1 MRARLP
7 ERSTRIAEAIVVH
20 PLAWG
25 AGWALLVGA
34 LLIAGALL
42 EWPFGV
48 MTALLLLLIVP
59 SAGAT
64 IIVLLATP
72 RDHLHDRG
80 SIFGHFFVRYV
91 TLVAAFIAWSASV
104 VIGAAIS
111 TAIQLEA
118 DGREDEIVETGFTIM
133 AALLPFIAIVL
144 WAAFIVRCAWF
155 LARIRGWRAQ
165 PSRSD
170 VPESLLAEH
179 PEFRRLVIAL
189 ANPGL
194 LLVTGLVSSVGLIL
208 ATEFEFVL
216 TT

>member
-1 MRARLP
+1 MHARLAG
-7 ERSTRIAEAIVVH
+7 RSTRIAGSVVEH

-25 AGWALLVGA
+25 GGWALLVGA
-34 LLIAGALL
+34 LLLTGAVL
-42 EWPFGV
+42 EWPFTV
-48 MTALLLLLIVP
+48 MTVLLLLLIVP

-64 IIVLLATP
+64 IIVLIATP

-118 DGREDEIVETGFTIM
+118 DGREDEIVETGLTIM
-133 AALLPFIAIVL
+133 AALLPLIAIVL

-165 PSRSD
+165 PSRSE
-170 VPESLLAEH
+170 VPDSLLARH
-179 PEFRRLVIAL
+179 HEFRRLVIAL

-194 LLVTGLVSSVGLIL
+194 LLITGLVSSAGLIV
-208 ATEFEFVL
+208 AAEFELVL
-216 TT
+216 TA

>member
-1 MRARLP
+1 MRAGLAG
-7 ERSTRIAEAIVVH
+7 RSTRIAEAIVTH

-25 AGWALLVGA
+25 AGWALLVA
-34 LLIAGALL
+34 VLLLAGAVL
-42 EWPFGV
+42 EWPFLA
-48 MTALLLLLIVP
+48 MTGLLLLLIVP

-80 SIFGHFFVRYV
+80 SIFGHFFVRYL

-118 DGREDEIVETGFTIM
+118 EGREDEIVETGFTIM
-133 AALLPFIAIVL
+133 AALLPFIAIAL

-165 PSRSD
+165 PSRSE
-170 VPESLLAEH
+170 VPDTLLAGH

-194 LLVTGLVSSVGLIL
+194 LLITGLASSVGLIL
-208 ATEFEFVL
+208 ATEFEFVF
-216 TT
+216 TV

>member
-1 MRARLP
+1 MHARLAG
-7 ERSTRIAEAIVVH
+7 RSTRIAGSIVEH

-25 AGWALLVGA
+25 GGWALLVGA
-34 LLIAGALL
+34 LLLAGAVL
-42 EWPFGV
+42 EWPFTV
-48 MTALLLLLIVP
+48 MTVLLLLLIVP

-64 IIVLLATP
+64 IIVLIATP

-80 SIFGHFFVRYV
+80 SIFGHFFVRYL

-118 DGREDEIVETGFTIM
+118 DGREDEIVETGLTIM
-133 AALLPFIAIVL
+133 AALLPLIAIVL

-165 PSRSD
+165 PSRSE
-170 VPESLLAEH
+170 VPDSLLARH

-194 LLVTGLVSSVGLIL
+194 LLITGLVSSAGLIV
-208 ATEFEFVL
+208 AAEFELVL
-216 TT
+216 AA

>member
-1 MRARLP
+1 MRARP
-7 ERSTRIAEAIVVH
+7 ARRGTAVAEAIVAR

-25 AGWALLVGA
+25 GGWALVVGVALLVGA
-34 LLIAGALL
+34 AL

-48 MTALLLLLIVP
+48 ITSLLLLLIVP

-64 IIVLLATP
+64 VVVLLATP

-91 TLVAAFIAWSASV
+91 TLVAAFMAWSASV

-118 DGREDEIVETGFTIM
+118 DGREDELVETGFTIM
-133 AALLPFIAIVL
+133 AALLPLTVTVL

-155 LARIRGWRAQ
+155 LARIRGWRAH
-165 PSRSD
+165 PSRSE
-170 VPESLLAEH
+170 VPDALLAAH

-194 LLVTGLVSSVGLIL
+194 LLITGLVSSIGLIV
-208 ATEFEFVL
+208 ATELELVL
-216 TT
+216 T

>member
-1 MRARLP
+1 MRTGPAG
-7 ERSTRIAEAIVVH
+7 RSTAVAEAIVAH

-25 AGWALLVGA
+25 GGWALVVGA
-34 LLIAGALL
+34 VLLAGTAL
-42 EWPFGV
+42 EWPFPIT
-48 MTALLLLLIVP
+48 TALLLLLIVP

-72 RDHLHDRG
+72 RDPLHDRG
-80 SIFGHFFVRYV
+80 SIFGHFFVRYL

-118 DGREDEIVETGFTIM
+118 DGREDELVETGFTIM
-133 AALLPFIAIVL
+133 AALLPFIVIVL

-155 LARIRGWRAQ
+155 LARIRGWRAH

-170 VPESLLAEH
+170 VPDSLLAAH

-194 LLVTGLVSSVGLIL
+194 LLITGLVSSIGLIL
-208 ATEFEFVL
+208 ATEIEFVF